1 MVGDAMTN
9 RTGRGDMTAI
19 RRVSALLSLAVTLAG
34 CDKASPAEVRTNAN
48 EFPVRATWSAALTP
62 VGSSTVTGTLAIT
75 EYVGS
80 RLETVINITGA
91 VSNASYQWRIYR
103 GGDCSVN
110 VAATS
115 ATSGN
120 GLFLFATTQSYPD
133 LVASGTGAASLERE
147 IAGALD
153 PLGAYSV
160 RIRRTQTSTNW
171 NGLSPVACGT
181 LRPS

>member
-1 MVGDAMTN
+1 
-9 RTGRGDMTAI
+9 MTAI
-19 RRVSALLSLAVTLAG
+19 FRASALLSLAVALAG
-34 CDKASPAEVRTNAN
+34 CDKPGPAEVRRNAN
-48 EFPVRATWSAALTP
+48 DYPLRASWSATLTP
-62 VGSSTVTGTLAIT
+62 VGTSTVQGSLAIN

-80 RLETVINITGA
+80 RIESVINMTG
-91 VSNASYQWRIYR
+91 VTPNASYQWRIYR
-103 GGDCSVN
+103 GGDCTVN
-110 VAATS
+110 IAATN

-133 LVASGTGAASLERE
+133 LVASGTGAATLERA

-160 RIRRTQTSTNW
+160 RIRRSQTATGW

-181 LRPS
+181 LRPT